1 MFNFTMH
8 NLGKKQKK
16 KKNGGDK
23 SPQLKK
29 AAQGPNDDLNWQMP
43 KSELANE

>member
-8 NLGKKQKK
+8 NLGKMQKK

-29 AAQGPNDDLNWQMP
+29 TAPGPNDDLNWQMP